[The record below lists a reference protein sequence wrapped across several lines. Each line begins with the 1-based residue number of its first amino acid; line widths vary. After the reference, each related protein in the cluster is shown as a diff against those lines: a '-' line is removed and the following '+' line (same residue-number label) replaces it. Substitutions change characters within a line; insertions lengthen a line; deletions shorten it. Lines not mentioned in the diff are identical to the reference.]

1 MNNVFYPKLAANNI
15 KKNSKT
21 YIPYM
26 LTCIFTAAMY
36 YIIHSLSNNEGISTL
51 VGSDTISITLGLGN
65 NITAIFAIIFLFY
78 TNSFLIKR
86 RKKEFGLFNILGME
100 KKHLLRVIGYETLYI
115 ALISLTLGI
124 TIGILLDK
132 LMYLSVLKLMEVDIS
147 LGFYISWSSI
157 LSTIILFSIIFFIIF
172 INSLRQV
179 HISNPIELLKS
190 SNFGEK
196 EPKTKWS
203 MAILGFVCLGLGY
216 YIALTTK
223 DPVAAIA
230 LFFVAVILVIVGT
243 YLVFTAGSIAFLKIL
258 RKNKNY
264 YYNVKHFTSVA
275 GMIYRMKQNAV
286 GLANIC
292 ILSTMVLVMISSTSS
307 MMMGMEDIINT
318 RYPYDISIYSDGSDI
333 NKNNLLVEEI
343 DNIISREKVEKE
355 VAYSYL
361 NFAGIKDKDKFITNR
376 NSNSVV
382 VNDVNNLIF
391 ITLEDYNKVASES
404 KVLEDGEVL
413 LYSNRDKYEYDT
425 INVFDKS
432 YKIVERV
439 EDFLGNGIISANVA
453 SSQFIVVKDMG
464 ELDDLYRAQKE
475 TFGEYASEIEF
486 MYGIDLKV
494 DDNEKEAI
502 YNNITDTLYNKG
514 FDFIGETKVG
524 SRSSFVSLY
533 GGLFFIGV
541 FLGALFIMATI
552 LIIYYK
558 QISEGY
564 DDKERF
570 EIMQK
575 VGMSNEEVQ
584 GSIRSQVLTVF
595 FLPLITA
602 GIHISFA
609 FPFILK
615 ILSMLNLTNTKLFI
629 LCTVV
634 SFVIFALI
642 YSIIYILT
650 ARAYYR
656 IVRIEKN

>member
-51 VGSDTISITLGLGN
+51 IGSDTISITLGLGN

-124 TIGILLDK
+124 AIGILLDK
-132 LMYLSVLKLMEVDIS
+132 LMYLSVLKLMGVEIS

-179 HISNPIELLKS
+179 HLSNPIELLRS

-196 EPKTKWS
+196 EPKTKWA

-223 DPVAAIA
+223 NPVAAIS

-243 YLVFTAGSIAFLKIL
+243 YLVFTAGSIAFLKVL

-307 MMMGMEDIINT
+307 MMMGMEDIINE
-318 RYPYDISIYSDGSDI
+318 RYPYDISIYSDGSDT

-343 DNIISREKVEKE
+343 ENSISSEKVEKE

-376 NSNSVV
+376 DSNSVV
-382 VNDVNNLIF
+382 VNNINNLIF

-439 EDFLGNGIISANVA
+439 DDFLGNGIISANVA

-464 ELDDLYRAQKE
+464 ELHYLYRAQKD
-475 TFGEYASEIEF
+475 TFGENASEIEF

-494 DDNEKEAI
+494 DDNEKEVI
-502 YNNITDTLYNKG
+502 YNNIIDTLNNKG
-514 FDFIGETKVG
+514 FDFIGETKAG
-524 SRSSFVSLY
+524 SRSSFLSLY
-533 GGLFFIGV
+533 GGLFFIGI

-584 GSIRSQVLTVF
+584 GAIRSQVLTVF

-634 SFVIFALI
+634 SFIIFTLI
-642 YSIIYILT
+642 Y
-650 ARAYYR
+650 RA
-656 IVRIEKN
+656 

>member
-21 YIPYM
+21 YIPYI

-51 VGSDTISITLGLGN
+51 IGSDTISITLGLGN

-124 TIGILLDK
+124 AIGILLDK
-132 LMYLSVLKLMEVDIS
+132 LMYLSVLKLMGVEIS

-179 HISNPIELLKS
+179 HLSNPIELLRS

-196 EPKTKWS
+196 EPKTKWA

-223 DPVAAIA
+223 NPVAAIS

-243 YLVFTAGSIAFLKIL
+243 YLVFTAGSIAFLKVL

-307 MMMGMEDIINT
+307 MMMGMEDIINE
-318 RYPYDISIYSDGSDI
+318 RYPYDISIYSDGSDT

-343 DNIISREKVEKE
+343 ENSISSEKVEKE

-376 NSNSVV
+376 DSNSVV
-382 VNDVNNLIF
+382 VNNINNLIF

-439 EDFLGNGIISANVA
+439 DDFLGNGIISANVA

-464 ELDDLYRAQKE
+464 ELHYLYRAQKD
-475 TFGEYASEIEF
+475 TFGENASEIEF

-494 DDNEKEAI
+494 DDNEKEVI
-502 YNNITDTLYNKG
+502 YNNIIDTLNNKG
-514 FDFIGETKVG
+514 FDFIGETKAG
-524 SRSSFVSLY
+524 SRSSFLSLY
-533 GGLFFIGV
+533 GGLFFIGI

-584 GSIRSQVLTVF
+584 GAIRSQVLTVF

-634 SFVIFALI
+634 SFIIFTLI

-650 ARAYYR
+650 ARVYYK
-656 IVRIEKN
+656 IVRRE

>member
-21 YIPYM
+21 YIPYI

-51 VGSDTISITLGLGN
+51 IGSDTISITLGLGN
-65 NITAIFAIIFLFY
+65 SITAIFAIIFLFY

-124 TIGILLDK
+124 AIGILLDK
-132 LMYLSVLKLMEVDIS
+132 LMYLSVLKLMGVEIS

-179 HISNPIELLKS
+179 HLSNPIELLRS

-196 EPKTKWS
+196 EPKTKWA

-223 DPVAAIA
+223 NPVAAIS

-243 YLVFTAGSIAFLKIL
+243 YLVFTAGSIAFLKVL

-307 MMMGMEDIINT
+307 MMMGMEDIINE
-318 RYPYDISIYSDGSDI
+318 RYPYDISIYSDGSDT

-343 DNIISREKVEKE
+343 ENSISSEKVEKE

-376 NSNSVV
+376 DSNSVV
-382 VNDVNNLIF
+382 VNNINNLIF

-439 EDFLGNGIISANVA
+439 DDFLGNGIISANVA
-453 SSQFIVVKDMG
+453 SSQFIVVKDKG
-464 ELDDLYRAQKE
+464 ELDYLYRAQKD
-475 TFGEYASEIEF
+475 TFGENASEIEF

-494 DDNEKEAI
+494 DDNEKEVI
-502 YNNITDTLYNKG
+502 YNNIIDTLNNKG
-514 FDFIGETKVG
+514 FDFIGETKAG
-524 SRSSFVSLY
+524 SRSSFLSLY
-533 GGLFFIGV
+533 GGLFFIGI

-584 GSIRSQVLTVF
+584 GAIRSQVLTVF

-634 SFVIFALI
+634 SFIIFTLI

-650 ARAYYR
+650 ARVYYK
-656 IVRIEKN
+656 IVRRE

>member
-21 YIPYM
+21 YIPYI

-51 VGSDTISITLGLGN
+51 IGSDTISITLGLGN

-124 TIGILLDK
+124 AIGILFDK
-132 LMYLSVLKLMEVDIS
+132 LMYLSVLKLMGVEIS

-179 HISNPIELLKS
+179 HLSNPIELLKS

-196 EPKTKWS
+196 EPKTKWA
-203 MAILGFVCLGLGY
+203 MAILGFVCLGFGY

-223 DPVAAIA
+223 DPVAAIS

-243 YLVFTAGSIAFLKIL
+243 YLVFTAGSIAFLKVL
-258 RKNKNY
+258 RKNKKY
-264 YYNVKHFTSVA
+264 YYNFKHFTSVA

-318 RYPYDISIYSDGSDI
+318 RYPYDISIYSDGSDT
-333 NKNNLLVEEI
+333 NKNNLLVGEI
-343 DNIISREKVEKE
+343 DNIISRENIEKE
-355 VAYSYL
+355 VSYAYL
-361 NFAGIKDKDKFITNR
+361 NFAGIKDKDRFLTNG

-382 VNDVNNLIF
+382 VNDINNLIF
-391 ITLEDYNKVASES
+391 ITLEDYNKVALES
-404 KVLEDGEVL
+404 KALEDGEVL

-432 YKIVERV
+432 YKIAERV
-439 EDFLGNGIISANVA
+439 DDFLGNGIISANVA

-475 TFGEYASEIEF
+475 TFGENASEIDF

-502 YNNITDTLYNKG
+502 YNNIIDTLNNKG

-533 GGLFFIGV
+533 GGLFFIGI
-541 FLGALFIMATI
+541 FLGVLFIMATI

-609 FPFILK
+609 FPFIVK

-634 SFVIFALI
+634 SFIIFALI
-642 YSIIYILT
+642 YSVIYILT
-650 ARAYYR
+650 ARAYYK
-656 IVRIEKN
+656 IVRRE

>member
-21 YIPYM
+21 YIPYI

-51 VGSDTISITLGLGN
+51 IGSDTISITLGLGN
-65 NITAIFAIIFLFY
+65 SITAIFAIIFLFY

-124 TIGILLDK
+124 AIGILLDK
-132 LMYLSVLKLMEVDIS
+132 LMYLSVLKLMGVEIS

-179 HISNPIELLKS
+179 HLSNPIELLRS

-196 EPKTKWS
+196 EPKTKWA

-223 DPVAAIA
+223 NPVAAIS

-243 YLVFTAGSIAFLKIL
+243 YLVFTAGSIAFLKVL

-307 MMMGMEDIINT
+307 MMMGMEDIINE
-318 RYPYDISIYSDGSDI
+318 RYPYDISIYSDGSDT

-343 DNIISREKVEKE
+343 ENSISSEKVEKE

-361 NFAGIKDKDKFITNR
+361 NFASIKDKDKFITNR
-376 NSNSVV
+376 DSNSVV
-382 VNDVNNLIF
+382 VNNINNLIF

-439 EDFLGNGIISANVA
+439 DDFLGNGIISANVA

-464 ELDDLYRAQKE
+464 ELDYLYRAQKD
-475 TFGEYASEIEF
+475 TFGENASEIEF

-494 DDNEKEAI
+494 DDNEKEVI
-502 YNNITDTLYNKG
+502 YNTIIDTLNNKG
-514 FDFIGETKVG
+514 FDFIGETKAG
-524 SRSSFVSLY
+524 SRSSFLSLY
-533 GGLFFIGV
+533 GGLFFIGI

-584 GSIRSQVLTVF
+584 GAIRSQVLTVF

-634 SFVIFALI
+634 SFIIFTLI

-650 ARAYYR
+650 ARVYYK
-656 IVRIEKN
+656 IVRRE

>member
-21 YIPYM
+21 YIPYI

-36 YIIHSLSNNEGISTL
+36 YIIHSLSNNEVISTL
-51 VGSDTISITLGLGN
+51 IGSDTISITLGLGN

-124 TIGILLDK
+124 AIGILFDK
-132 LMYLSVLKLMEVDIS
+132 LMYLSVLKLMGVEIS

-179 HISNPIELLKS
+179 HLSNPIELLKS

-196 EPKTKWS
+196 EPKTKWA

-223 DPVAAIA
+223 DPVAAIS

-243 YLVFTAGSIAFLKIL
+243 YLVFTAGSIAFLKVL
-258 RKNKNY
+258 RKNKKY
-264 YYNVKHFTSVA
+264 YYNFKHFTSVA

-318 RYPYDISIYSDGSDI
+318 RYPYDISIYSDGSDT
-333 NKNNLLVEEI
+333 NKNNLLVGEI
-343 DNIISREKVEKE
+343 DNIISRENIEKE
-355 VAYSYL
+355 VSYAYL
-361 NFAGIKDKDKFITNR
+361 NFAGIKDKDRFLTNR

-382 VNDVNNLIF
+382 VNDINNLIF
-391 ITLEDYNKVASES
+391 ITLEDYNKVALES
-404 KVLEDGEVL
+404 KALEDGEVL

-432 YKIVERV
+432 YKIAERV
-439 EDFLGNGIISANVA
+439 DDFLGNGIISANVA

-475 TFGEYASEIEF
+475 TFGENASEIDF

-502 YNNITDTLYNKG
+502 YNNIIDTLNNKG

-533 GGLFFIGV
+533 GGLFFIGI
-541 FLGALFIMATI
+541 FLGVLFIMATI

-609 FPFILK
+609 FPFIVK

-634 SFVIFALI
+634 SFIIFALI
-642 YSIIYILT
+642 YSVIYILT
-650 ARAYYR
+650 ARAYYK
-656 IVRIEKN
+656 IVRRE

>member
-21 YIPYM
+21 YIPYI

-51 VGSDTISITLGLGN
+51 IGSDTISITLGLGN

-124 TIGILLDK
+124 GIGILLDK
-132 LMYLSVLKLMEVDIS
+132 LMYLSVLKLMGVEIS

-179 HISNPIELLKS
+179 HLSNPIELLRS

-196 EPKTKWS
+196 EPKTKWV

-223 DPVAAIA
+223 NPVAAIS

-243 YLVFTAGSIAFLKIL
+243 YLVFTAGSIAFLKVL

-307 MMMGMEDIINT
+307 MMMGMEDIINE
-318 RYPYDISIYSDGSDI
+318 RYPYDISIYSDGSDT

-343 DNIISREKVEKE
+343 ENSISSEKVEKE

-376 NSNSVV
+376 DSNSVV
-382 VNDVNNLIF
+382 VNNINNLIF

-439 EDFLGNGIISANVA
+439 DDFLGNGIISANVA

-464 ELDDLYRAQKE
+464 ELDYLYRAQKD
-475 TFGEYASEIEF
+475 TFGENASEIEF

-494 DDNEKEAI
+494 DDNEKEVI
-502 YNNITDTLYNKG
+502 YNNIIDTLNNKG
-514 FDFIGETKVG
+514 FDFIGETKAG
-524 SRSSFVSLY
+524 SRSSFLSLY
-533 GGLFFIGV
+533 GGLFFIGI

-584 GSIRSQVLTVF
+584 GAIRSQVLTVF

-634 SFVIFALI
+634 SFIIFTLI

-650 ARAYYR
+650 ARVYYK
-656 IVRIEKN
+656 IVRRE

>member
-115 ALISLTLGI
+115 ELISLILGI
-124 TIGILLDK
+124 AIGILLDK
-132 LMYLSVLKLMEVDIS
+132 LMYLSVLKLMGVEIS

-179 HISNPIELLKS
+179 HLSNPIELLKS

-196 EPKTKWS
+196 EPKTKWA

-223 DPVAAIA
+223 DPVAAIS

-243 YLVFTAGSIAFLKIL
+243 YLVFTAGSIAFLKVL
-258 RKNKNY
+258 RKNKKY

-318 RYPYDISIYSDGSDI
+318 RYPYDISIYSDGSDT

-343 DNIISREKVEKE
+343 DNIISRENIEKE
-355 VAYSYL
+355 VSYAYL
-361 NFAGIKDKDKFITNR
+361 NFAGIKDKDKFLTNR

-391 ITLEDYNKVASES
+391 ITLEDYNKVALES
-404 KVLEDGEVL
+404 KALEDGEVL

-432 YKIVERV
+432 YKVAERV
-439 EDFLGNGIISANVA
+439 DDFLGNGIISANVA
-453 SSQFIVVKDMG
+453 SSQFIVVKDME

-475 TFGEYASEIEF
+475 TFGENASEIDF

-494 DDNEKEAI
+494 DDNEKEVI

-533 GGLFFIGV
+533 GGLFFIGI

-609 FPFILK
+609 FPFIVK
-615 ILSMLNLTNTKLFI
+615 ILSMLNLTNTKVFI

-634 SFVIFALI
+634 SFIIFALI
-642 YSIIYILT
+642 YSVIYILT
-650 ARAYYR
+650 ARAYYK
-656 IVRIEKN
+656 IVRRE

>member
-115 ALISLTLGI
+115 ELISLILGI
-124 TIGILLDK
+124 AIGILLDK
-132 LMYLSVLKLMEVDIS
+132 LMYLSVLKLMGVEIS

-179 HISNPIELLKS
+179 HLSNPIELLKS

-196 EPKTKWS
+196 EPKTKWA

-223 DPVAAIA
+223 DPVAAIS

-243 YLVFTAGSIAFLKIL
+243 YLVFTAGSIAFLKVL
-258 RKNKNY
+258 RKNKKY

-318 RYPYDISIYSDGSDI
+318 RYPYDISIYSDGSDT

-343 DNIISREKVEKE
+343 DNIISRENIEKE
-355 VAYSYL
+355 VSYAYL
-361 NFAGIKDKDKFITNR
+361 NFAGIKDKDKFLTNR

-391 ITLEDYNKVASES
+391 ITLEDYNKVALES
-404 KVLEDGEVL
+404 KSLEDGEVL

-432 YKIVERV
+432 YKVAERV
-439 EDFLGNGIISANVA
+439 DDFLGNGIISANVA
-453 SSQFIVVKDMG
+453 SSQFIVVKDME

-475 TFGEYASEIEF
+475 TFGENASEIDF

-494 DDNEKEAI
+494 DDNEKEVI

-533 GGLFFIGV
+533 GGLFFIGI

-609 FPFILK
+609 FPFIVK

-634 SFVIFALI
+634 SFIIFALI
-642 YSIIYILT
+642 YSVIYILT
-650 ARAYYR
+650 ARAYYK
-656 IVRIEKN
+656 IVRRE

>member
-21 YIPYM
+21 YIPYI

-51 VGSDTISITLGLGN
+51 IGSDTISITLGLGN

-124 TIGILLDK
+124 AIGILFDK
-132 LMYLSVLKLMEVDIS
+132 LMYLSVLKLMGVEIS

-179 HISNPIELLKS
+179 HLSNPIELLKS

-196 EPKTKWS
+196 EPKTKWA
-203 MAILGFVCLGLGY
+203 MAILGFVCLGFGY

-223 DPVAAIA
+223 DPVAAIS

-243 YLVFTAGSIAFLKIL
+243 YLVFTAGSIAFLKVL
-258 RKNKNY
+258 RKNKKY
-264 YYNVKHFTSVA
+264 YYNFKHFTSVA

-318 RYPYDISIYSDGSDI
+318 RYPYDISVYSDGSDT
-333 NKNNLLVEEI
+333 NKNNLLVGEI
-343 DNIISREKVEKE
+343 DNIISRENIEKE
-355 VAYSYL
+355 VSYAYL
-361 NFAGIKDKDKFITNR
+361 NFAGIKDKDKFLTNR

-382 VNDVNNLIF
+382 VNDINNLIF
-391 ITLEDYNKVASES
+391 ITLEDYNKVALES
-404 KVLEDGEVL
+404 KALEDGEVL

-432 YKIVERV
+432 YKIAERV
-439 EDFLGNGIISANVA
+439 DDFLGNGIISANVA

-475 TFGEYASEIEF
+475 TFGENASEIDF

-502 YNNITDTLYNKG
+502 YNNIIDTLNNKG

-533 GGLFFIGV
+533 GGLFFIGI
-541 FLGALFIMATI
+541 FLGVLFIMATI

-609 FPFILK
+609 FPFIVK

-634 SFVIFALI
+634 SFIIFALI
-642 YSIIYILT
+642 YSVIYILT
-650 ARAYYR
+650 ARAYYK
-656 IVRIEKN
+656 IVRRE

>member
-21 YIPYM
+21 YIPYI

-51 VGSDTISITLGLGN
+51 IGSDTISITLGLGN

-124 TIGILLDK
+124 AIGILFDK
-132 LMYLSVLKLMEVDIS
+132 LMYLSVLKLMGVEIS

-179 HISNPIELLKS
+179 HLSNPIELLKS

-223 DPVAAIA
+223 DPVAAIS

-243 YLVFTAGSIAFLKIL
+243 YLVFTAGSIAFLKVL
-258 RKNKNY
+258 RKNKKY
-264 YYNVKHFTSVA
+264 YYNFKHFTSVA

-318 RYPYDISIYSDGSDI
+318 RYPYDISIYSDGSDT

-343 DNIISREKVEKE
+343 DNIISRENIEKE
-355 VAYSYL
+355 VSYAYL
-361 NFAGIKDKDKFITNR
+361 NFAGIKDKDKFLTNR

-382 VNDVNNLIF
+382 VNDINNLIF
-391 ITLEDYNKVASES
+391 ITLEDYNKVALES
-404 KVLEDGEVL
+404 KALEDGEVL

-432 YKIVERV
+432 YKIAERV
-439 EDFLGNGIISANVA
+439 DDFLGNGIISANVA

-475 TFGEYASEIEF
+475 TFGENASEIDF

-502 YNNITDTLYNKG
+502 YNNIIDTLNNKG

-533 GGLFFIGV
+533 GGLFFIGI
-541 FLGALFIMATI
+541 FLGVLFIMATI

-609 FPFILK
+609 FPFIVK

-634 SFVIFALI
+634 SFIIFALI
-642 YSIIYILT
+642 YSVIYILT
-650 ARAYYR
+650 ARAYYK
-656 IVRIEKN
+656 IVRRE

>member
-21 YIPYM
+21 YIPYI

-51 VGSDTISITLGLGN
+51 IGSDTISITLGLGN

-124 TIGILLDK
+124 TIGILFDK
-132 LMYLSVLKLMEVDIS
+132 LMYLSVLKLMGVEIS

-179 HISNPIELLKS
+179 HLSNPIELLKS

-196 EPKTKWS
+196 EPKTKWT

-223 DPVAAIA
+223 DPVAAIS

-243 YLVFTAGSIAFLKIL
+243 YLVFTAGSIAFLKVL
-258 RKNKNY
+258 RKNKKY

-318 RYPYDISIYSDGSDI
+318 RYPYDISIYSDGSDT
-333 NKNNLLVEEI
+333 NKNNLLVDEI
-343 DNIISREKVEKE
+343 DNIISRENVEKE
-355 VAYSYL
+355 VSYAYL
-361 NFAGIKDKDKFITNR
+361 NFAGIKDKDKFLTNR

-382 VNDVNNLIF
+382 VNDINNLIF
-391 ITLEDYNKVASES
+391 ITLEDYNKVALES
-404 KVLEDGEVL
+404 KALEDGEVL

-432 YKIVERV
+432 YKIAERV
-439 EDFLGNGIISANVA
+439 DDFLGNGIISANVA

-464 ELDDLYRAQKE
+464 ELDDLYRNQKE
-475 TFGEYASEIEF
+475 TFGENASEIDF
-486 MYGIDLKV
+486 MYGIDLNV
-494 DDNEKEAI
+494 DDNEKEVI

-533 GGLFFIGV
+533 GGLFFIGI
-541 FLGALFIMATI
+541 FLGVLFIMATI

-609 FPFILK
+609 FPFIVK

-634 SFVIFALI
+634 SFIIFALI
-642 YSIIYILT
+642 YSVIYILT
-650 ARAYYR
+650 ARAYYK
-656 IVRIEKN
+656 IVRRE

>member
-115 ALISLTLGI
+115 ALISLILGI
-124 TIGILLDK
+124 AIGILLDK
-132 LMYLSVLKLMEVDIS
+132 LMYLSVLKLMGVEIS

-172 INSLRQV
+172 MNSLRQV
-179 HISNPIELLKS
+179 HLSNPIELLKS

-196 EPKTKWS
+196 EPKTKWA

-223 DPVAAIA
+223 DPVAAIS

-243 YLVFTAGSIAFLKIL
+243 YLVFTAGSIAFLKVL
-258 RKNKNY
+258 RKNKKY

-318 RYPYDISIYSDGSDI
+318 RYPYDISIYSDGSDT

-343 DNIISREKVEKE
+343 DNIISRENIEKE
-355 VAYSYL
+355 VSYAYL
-361 NFAGIKDKDKFITNR
+361 NFAGIKDKDKFLTNR

-391 ITLEDYNKVASES
+391 ITLEDYNKVALES
-404 KVLEDGEVL
+404 KALEDGEVL

-432 YKIVERV
+432 YKVAERV
-439 EDFLGNGIISANVA
+439 DDFLGNGIISANVA
-453 SSQFIVVKDMG
+453 SSQFIVVKDME

-475 TFGEYASEIEF
+475 TFGENASEIDF

-494 DDNEKEAI
+494 DDNEKEVI

-533 GGLFFIGV
+533 GGLFFIGI

-609 FPFILK
+609 FPFIVK

-634 SFVIFALI
+634 SFIIFALI
-642 YSIIYILT
+642 YSVIYILT
-650 ARAYYR
+650 ARAYYK
-656 IVRIEKN
+656 IVRRE

>member
-51 VGSDTISITLGLGN
+51 IGSDTISITLGLGN

-124 TIGILLDK
+124 AIGILLDK
-132 LMYLSVLKLMEVDIS
+132 LMYLSVLKLMGVEIS

-157 LSTIILFSIIFFIIF
+157 LSTIILFSIIFFLIF

-179 HISNPIELLKS
+179 HLSNPIELLKS

-203 MAILGFVCLGLGY
+203 MSILGFVCLGLGY

-223 DPVAAIA
+223 DPVAAIS

-243 YLVFTAGSIAFLKIL
+243 YLVFTAGSIAFLKVL
-258 RKNKNY
+258 RKNKKY
-264 YYNVKHFTSVA
+264 YYNFKHFTSVA

-318 RYPYDISIYSDGSDI
+318 RYPYDISIYSDGSDT

-343 DNIISREKVEKE
+343 DNIILRENIEKE
-355 VAYSYL
+355 VSYAYL
-361 NFAGIKDKDKFITNR
+361 NFAGIKDKDKFVTNR

-404 KVLEDGEVL
+404 KSLEDGEVL

-425 INVFDKS
+425 INVFNKS
-432 YKIVERV
+432 YKVAERV
-439 EDFLGNGIISANVA
+439 DDFLGNGIISANVA

-475 TFGEYASEIEF
+475 TFGENASEIDF

-494 DDNEKEAI
+494 DDNEKEGI

-533 GGLFFIGV
+533 GGLFFIGI

-609 FPFILK
+609 FPFIVK

-634 SFVIFALI
+634 SFIIFALI
-642 YSIIYILT
+642 YSVIYILT
-650 ARAYYR
+650 ARAYYK
-656 IVRIEKN
+656 IVRRE

>member
-36 YIIHSLSNNEGISTL
+36 YIIHSLSNNKGISTL

-124 TIGILLDK
+124 AIGILLDK
-132 LMYLSVLKLMEVDIS
+132 LMYLSVLKLMAVEIS

-157 LSTIILFSIIFFIIF
+157 LSTIILFSIIFFTIF

-179 HISNPIELLKS
+179 HLSNPIELLKS

-196 EPKTKWS
+196 EPKTKWA

-223 DPVAAIA
+223 DPVAAIF

-243 YLVFTAGSIAFLKIL
+243 YLVFTAGSIAFLKVL
-258 RKNKNY
+258 RKNKKY

-318 RYPYDISIYSDGSDI
+318 RYPYDISIYSDGSDT

-355 VAYSYL
+355 VSYAYL

-376 NSNSVV
+376 DSNSVV
-382 VNDVNNLIF
+382 VNDINNLIF
-391 ITLEDYNKVASES
+391 ITLEDYNKVALES
-404 KVLEDGEVL
+404 KVLEEGEVL

-425 INVFDKS
+425 ISVFDKS
-432 YKIVERV
+432 YKIAERV
-439 EDFLGNGIISANVA
+439 DDFLGNGIISANVA
-453 SSQFIVVKDMG
+453 SSQFIVVKDM
-464 ELDDLYRAQKE
+464 EEVDYLYRAQKE
-475 TFGEYASEIEF
+475 TFGEKASEIEF

-494 DDNEKEAI
+494 DDNEKEVI
-502 YNNITDTLYNKG
+502 YNNITDTLYKKG

-533 GGLFFIGV
+533 GGLFFIGI
-541 FLGALFIMATI
+541 FLGVLFIMATI

-609 FPFILK
+609 FPFIVK

-634 SFVIFALI
+634 SFIIFALI
-642 YSIIYILT
+642 YSVIYILT
-650 ARAYYR
+650 AKAYYK
-656 IVRIEKN
+656 IVRRE

>member
-51 VGSDTISITLGLGN
+51 IGSDTISITLGLGN

-124 TIGILLDK
+124 AIGILLDK
-132 LMYLSVLKLMEVDIS
+132 LMYLSVLKLMGVEIS

-179 HISNPIELLKS
+179 HLSNPIELLRS

-196 EPKTKWS
+196 EPKTKWA

-223 DPVAAIA
+223 NPVAAIS

-243 YLVFTAGSIAFLKIL
+243 YLVFTAGSIAFLKVL

-307 MMMGMEDIINT
+307 MMMGMEDIINE
-318 RYPYDISIYSDGSDI
+318 RYPYDISIYSDGSDT

-343 DNIISREKVEKE
+343 ENSISSEKVEKE

-376 NSNSVV
+376 DSNSVV
-382 VNDVNNLIF
+382 VNNINNLIF

-439 EDFLGNGIISANVA
+439 DDFLGNGIISANVA

-464 ELDDLYRAQKE
+464 ELHYLYRAQKD
-475 TFGEYASEIEF
+475 TFGENASEIEF

-494 DDNEKEAI
+494 DDNEKEVI
-502 YNNITDTLYNKG
+502 YNNIIDTLNNKG
-514 FDFIGETKVG
+514 FDFIGETKAG
-524 SRSSFVSLY
+524 SRSSFLSLY
-533 GGLFFIGV
+533 GGLFFIGI

-584 GSIRSQVLTVF
+584 GAIRSQVLTVF

-634 SFVIFALI
+634 SFIIFTLI

-650 ARAYYR
+650 ARVYYK
-656 IVRIEKN
+656 IVRRE

>member
-179 HISNPIELLKS
+179 HLSNPIELLKS

-196 EPKTKWS
+196 EPKTKWA

-258 RKNKNY
+258 RKNKKY
-264 YYNVKHFTSVA
+264 YYNVKHFTSIA

-333 NKNNLLVEEI
+333 DKNNLLVSEI
-343 DNIISREKVEKE
+343 GNIISRENVEKE
-355 VAYSYL
+355 VSYSYL
-361 NFAGIKDKDKFITNR
+361 NFAAIKDKDKFITNR
-376 NSNSVV
+376 DSNSVV
-382 VNDVNNLIF
+382 LNDVNNLIF
-391 ITLEDYNKVASES
+391 ISLEDYNKMALES
-404 KVLEDGEVL
+404 KTLEDGEVL
-413 LYSNRDKYEYDT
+413 LYSNRDRYEYDT
-425 INVFDKS
+425 INVFDKN
-432 YKIVERV
+432 YKVVERV

-464 ELDDLYRAQKE
+464 ELDDIYRAQKE
-475 TFGEYASEIEF
+475 TFGENASEIDF

-494 DDNEKEAI
+494 DDNEKEVI

-533 GGLFFIGV
+533 GGLFFIGI
-541 FLGALFIMATI
+541 FLGSLFIMATI

-609 FPFILK
+609 FPFIVK

-634 SFVIFALI
+634 SFIIFALI
-642 YSIIYILT
+642 YSVIYILT
-650 ARAYYR
+650 ARAYYK
-656 IVRIEKN
+656 IVRRE

>member
-115 ALISLTLGI
+115 ELISLILGI
-124 TIGILLDK
+124 AIGILLDK
-132 LMYLSVLKLMEVDIS
+132 LMYLSVLKLMGVEIS

-179 HISNPIELLKS
+179 HLSNPIELLKS

-223 DPVAAIA
+223 DPVAAIS

-243 YLVFTAGSIAFLKIL
+243 YLVFTAGSIAFLKVL
-258 RKNKNY
+258 RKNKKY
-264 YYNVKHFTSVA
+264 YYNFKHFTSVA

-318 RYPYDISIYSDGSDI
+318 RYPYDISIYSDGSDT
-333 NKNNLLVEEI
+333 NKNNLLVGEI
-343 DNIISREKVEKE
+343 DNIISRENIEKE
-355 VAYSYL
+355 VSYAYL
-361 NFAGIKDKDKFITNR
+361 NFAGIKDKDRFLTNG

-382 VNDVNNLIF
+382 VNDINNLIF
-391 ITLEDYNKVASES
+391 ITLEDYNKVALES
-404 KVLEDGEVL
+404 KALEDGEVL

-432 YKIVERV
+432 YKIAERV
-439 EDFLGNGIISANVA
+439 DDFLGNGIISANVA

-475 TFGEYASEIEF
+475 TFGENASEIDF

-502 YNNITDTLYNKG
+502 YNNIIDTLNNKG

-533 GGLFFIGV
+533 GGLFFIGI
-541 FLGALFIMATI
+541 FLGVLFIMATI

-609 FPFILK
+609 FPFIVK

-634 SFVIFALI
+634 SFIIFALI
-642 YSIIYILT
+642 YSVIYILT
-650 ARAYYR
+650 ARAYYK
-656 IVRIEKN
+656 IVRRE

>member
-1 MNNVFYPKLAANNI
+1 MNNGFYPKLAANNI
-15 KKNSKT
+15 RKNSKT
-21 YIPYM
+21 YIPYI

-51 VGSDTISITLGLGN
+51 VGSETISITLGLGN
-65 NITAIFAIIFLFY
+65 RITAIFAIIFLFY

-86 RKKEFGLFNILGME
+86 RKKEFGLFNILGLE

-132 LMYLSVLKLMEVDIS
+132 LMYLSVLKMMEVEIS

-157 LSTIILFSIIFFIIF
+157 LSTIILFSVIFFIIF

-190 SNFGEK
+190 TNLGEK
-196 EPKTKWS
+196 EPKTKWF
-203 MAILGFVCLGLGY
+203 MAILGFICLGVGY

-223 DPVAAIA
+223 NPVMAIT
-230 LFFVAVILVIVGT
+230 LFFVAVILVIIGT
-243 YLVFTAGSIAFLKIL
+243 YLIFTAGSIAFLKLL
-258 RKNKNY
+258 RKNKKY

-307 MMMGMEDIINT
+307 MMIGMEDIINT
-318 RYPYDISIYSDGSDI
+318 RYPYDISIYSDVSDND
-333 NKNNLLVEEI
+333 NKESLVYEI
-343 DNIISREKVEKE
+343 ENAIKNERVKKEIS
-355 VAYSYL
+355 YTYL
-361 NFAGIKDKDKFITNR
+361 NFAAIKDKDRFVT
-376 NSNSVV
+376 NSNSNSDIY
-382 VNDVNNLIF
+382 NDMNNLIF
-391 ITLEDYNKVASES
+391 ITLEDYNRVTSENKS
-404 KVLEDGEVL
+404 LGEGEVL
-413 LYSNRDKYEYDT
+413 LYSNREKYSYDT
-425 INVFDKS
+425 INIFDRE
-432 YKIVERV
+432 YKILEKVNE
-439 EDFLGNGIISANVA
+439 FLGNGIISANIA
-453 SSQFIVVKDMG
+453 SSQYIVVKDTD
-464 ELDDLYRAQKE
+464 EINYLYKKQKE
-475 TFGEYASEIEF
+475 VFGENASEIEF
-486 MYGIDLKV
+486 LYGIDL
-494 DDNEKEAI
+494 NETEVEKGEAYESI
-502 YNNITDTLYNKG
+502 VGRLDEKG
-514 FDFIGETKVG
+514 FVYKCETKLG
-524 SRSSFVSLY
+524 ARSSAISLY
-533 GGLFFIGV
+533 GGLFFIGT
-541 FLGALFIMATI
+541 FLGVLFIMATI

-609 FPFILK
+609 FPFIVK

-629 LCTVV
+629 LCTFV
-634 SFVIFALI
+634 SFAVFALI
-642 YSIIYILT
+642 YSVIYILT
-650 ARAYYR
+650 ARSYYK
-656 IVRIEKN
+656 IVRRK

>member
-21 YIPYM
+21 YIPYI

-51 VGSDTISITLGLGN
+51 IGSDTISITLGLGN

-124 TIGILLDK
+124 AIGILLDK
-132 LMYLSVLKLMEVDIS
+132 LMYLSVLKLMGVEIS

-179 HISNPIELLKS
+179 HLSNPIELLRS

-196 EPKTKWS
+196 EPKTKWA

-223 DPVAAIA
+223 NPVAAIS

-243 YLVFTAGSIAFLKIL
+243 YLVFTAGSIAFLKVL

-307 MMMGMEDIINT
+307 MMMGMEDIINE
-318 RYPYDISIYSDGSDI
+318 RYPYDISIYSDGSDT

-343 DNIISREKVEKE
+343 ENSISSEKVEKE

-376 NSNSVV
+376 DSNSVV
-382 VNDVNNLIF
+382 VNNINNLIF

-439 EDFLGNGIISANVA
+439 DDFLGNGIISANVA

-464 ELDDLYRAQKE
+464 ELDYLYRAQKD
-475 TFGEYASEIEF
+475 TFGENASEIEF

-494 DDNEKEAI
+494 DDNEKEVI
-502 YNNITDTLYNKG
+502 YNNIIDTLNNKG
-514 FDFIGETKVG
+514 FDFIGETKAG
-524 SRSSFVSLY
+524 SRSSFLSLY
-533 GGLFFIGV
+533 GGLFFIGI

-584 GSIRSQVLTVF
+584 GAIRSQVLTVF

-634 SFVIFALI
+634 SFIIFTLI

-650 ARAYYR
+650 ARVYYK
-656 IVRIEKN
+656 IVRRE

>member
-51 VGSDTISITLGLGN
+51 IGSDTISITLGLGN

-124 TIGILLDK
+124 AIGILLDK
-132 LMYLSVLKLMEVDIS
+132 LMYLSVLKLMGVEIS

-179 HISNPIELLKS
+179 HLSNPIELLRS

-196 EPKTKWS
+196 EPKTKWA

-223 DPVAAIA
+223 NPVAAIS

-243 YLVFTAGSIAFLKIL
+243 YLVFTAGSIAFLKVL

-307 MMMGMEDIINT
+307 MMMGMEDIINE
-318 RYPYDISIYSDGSDI
+318 RYPYDISIYSDGSDT

-343 DNIISREKVEKE
+343 ENSISSEKVEKE

-376 NSNSVV
+376 DSNSVV
-382 VNDVNNLIF
+382 VNNINNLIF

-439 EDFLGNGIISANVA
+439 DDFLGNGIISANVA

-464 ELDDLYRAQKE
+464 ELDYLYRAQKD
-475 TFGEYASEIEF
+475 TFGENASEIEF

-494 DDNEKEAI
+494 DDNEKEVI
-502 YNNITDTLYNKG
+502 YNNIIDTLNNKG
-514 FDFIGETKVG
+514 FDFIGETKAG
-524 SRSSFVSLY
+524 SRSSFLSLY
-533 GGLFFIGV
+533 GGLFFIGI

-584 GSIRSQVLTVF
+584 GAIRSQVLTVF

-634 SFVIFALI
+634 SFIIFTLI

-650 ARAYYR
+650 ARVYYK
-656 IVRIEKN
+656 IVRRE

>member
-21 YIPYM
+21 YIPYI

-51 VGSDTISITLGLGN
+51 IGSDTISITLGLGN

-124 TIGILLDK
+124 AIGILFDK
-132 LMYLSVLKLMEVDIS
+132 LMYLSVLKLMGVEIS

-179 HISNPIELLKS
+179 HLSNPIELLKS

-196 EPKTKWS
+196 EPKTKWA

-223 DPVAAIA
+223 DPVAAIS

-243 YLVFTAGSIAFLKIL
+243 YLVFTAGSIAFLKVL
-258 RKNKNY
+258 RKNKKY
-264 YYNVKHFTSVA
+264 YYNFKHFTSVA

-318 RYPYDISIYSDGSDI
+318 RYPYDISIYSDGSDT

-343 DNIISREKVEKE
+343 DNIISRENIEKE
-355 VAYSYL
+355 VSYAYL
-361 NFAGIKDKDKFITNR
+361 NFAGIKDKDKFLTNR

-382 VNDVNNLIF
+382 VNDINNLIF
-391 ITLEDYNKVASES
+391 ITLEDYNKVALES
-404 KVLEDGEVL
+404 KALEDGEVL

-432 YKIVERV
+432 YKIAERV
-439 EDFLGNGIISANVA
+439 DDFLGNGIISANVA

-475 TFGEYASEIEF
+475 TFGENASEIDF

-502 YNNITDTLYNKG
+502 YNNIIDTLNNKG

-533 GGLFFIGV
+533 GGLFFIGI
-541 FLGALFIMATI
+541 FLGVLFIMATI

-609 FPFILK
+609 FPFIVK

-634 SFVIFALI
+634 SFIIFALI
-642 YSIIYILT
+642 YSVIYILT
-650 ARAYYR
+650 ARAYYK
-656 IVRIEKN
+656 IVRRE

>member
-1 MNNVFYPKLAANNI
+1 MNNGFYPKLAANNI
-15 KKNSKT
+15 RKNSKT
-21 YIPYM
+21 YIPYI

-51 VGSDTISITLGLGN
+51 VGSETISITLGLGN
-65 NITAIFAIIFLFY
+65 RITAIFAIIFLFY

-132 LMYLSVLKLMEVDIS
+132 LMYLSVLKMMEVEIS

-157 LSTIILFSIIFFIIF
+157 LSTIILFSVIFFIIF

-190 SNFGEK
+190 TNLGEK
-196 EPKTKWS
+196 EPKTKWF
-203 MAILGFVCLGLGY
+203 MAILGFICLGVGY

-223 DPVAAIA
+223 NPVMAIT
-230 LFFVAVILVIVGT
+230 LFFVAVILVIIGT
-243 YLVFTAGSIAFLKIL
+243 YLIFTAGSIAFLKLL
-258 RKNKNY
+258 RKNKKY

-307 MMMGMEDIINT
+307 MMIGMEDIINT
-318 RYPYDISIYSDGSDI
+318 RYPYDISIYSDVSDND
-333 NKNNLLVEEI
+333 NKESLVYEI
-343 DNIISREKVEKE
+343 ENAIKNERVKKEIS
-355 VAYSYL
+355 YTYL
-361 NFAGIKDKDKFITNR
+361 NFAAIKDKDRFVT
-376 NSNSVV
+376 NSNSNSDIY
-382 VNDVNNLIF
+382 NDMNNLIF
-391 ITLEDYNKVASES
+391 ITLEDYNRVTSENKS
-404 KVLEDGEVL
+404 LGEGEVL
-413 LYSNRDKYEYDT
+413 LYSNREKYSYDT
-425 INVFDKS
+425 INIFDRE
-432 YKIVERV
+432 YKILEKVNE
-439 EDFLGNGIISANVA
+439 FLGNGIISANIA
-453 SSQFIVVKDMG
+453 SSQYIVVKDTD
-464 ELDDLYRAQKE
+464 EINYLYKKQKE
-475 TFGEYASEIEF
+475 VFGENASEIEF
-486 MYGIDLKV
+486 LYGIDL
-494 DDNEKEAI
+494 NETEVEKGEAYESI
-502 YNNITDTLYNKG
+502 VGRLDEKG
-514 FDFIGETKVG
+514 FVYKCETKLG
-524 SRSSFVSLY
+524 ARSSAISLY
-533 GGLFFIGV
+533 GGLFFIGT
-541 FLGALFIMATI
+541 FLGVLFIMATI

-609 FPFILK
+609 FPFIVK

-629 LCTVV
+629 LCTFV
-634 SFVIFALI
+634 SFAVFALI
-642 YSIIYILT
+642 YSVIYILT
-650 ARAYYR
+650 ARSYYK
-656 IVRIEKN
+656 IVRRK

>member
-115 ALISLTLGI
+115 ELISLILGI
-124 TIGILLDK
+124 AIGILLDK
-132 LMYLSVLKLMEVDIS
+132 LMYLSVLKLMGVEIS

-179 HISNPIELLKS
+179 HLSNPIELLKS

-196 EPKTKWS
+196 EPKTKWA

-223 DPVAAIA
+223 DPVAAIS

-243 YLVFTAGSIAFLKIL
+243 YLVFTAGSIAFLKVL
-258 RKNKNY
+258 RKNKKY

-318 RYPYDISIYSDGSDI
+318 RYPYDISIYSDGSDT

-343 DNIISREKVEKE
+343 DNIISRENIEKE
-355 VAYSYL
+355 VSYAYL
-361 NFAGIKDKDKFITNR
+361 NFAGIKDKDKFLTNR

-391 ITLEDYNKVASES
+391 ITLEDYNKVALES
-404 KVLEDGEVL
+404 KALEDGEVL

-432 YKIVERV
+432 YKVAERV
-439 EDFLGNGIISANVA
+439 DDFLGNGIISANVA
-453 SSQFIVVKDMG
+453 SSQFIVVKDME

-475 TFGEYASEIEF
+475 TFGENASEIDF

-494 DDNEKEAI
+494 DDNEKEVI

-533 GGLFFIGV
+533 GGLFFIGI

-609 FPFILK
+609 FPFIVK

-634 SFVIFALI
+634 SFIIFALI
-642 YSIIYILT
+642 YSVIYILT
-650 ARAYYR
+650 ARAYYK
-656 IVRIEKN
+656 IVRRE

>member
-1 MNNVFYPKLAANNI
+1 MNNGFYPKLAANNI
-15 KKNSKT
+15 RKNSKT
-21 YIPYM
+21 YIPYI

-51 VGSDTISITLGLGN
+51 VGSETISITLGLGN
-65 NITAIFAIIFLFY
+65 RITAIFAIIFLFY

-132 LMYLSVLKLMEVDIS
+132 LMYLSVLKMMEVEIS

-157 LSTIILFSIIFFIIF
+157 LSTIILFSVIFFIIF

-190 SNFGEK
+190 TNLGEK
-196 EPKTKWS
+196 EPKTKWF
-203 MAILGFVCLGLGY
+203 MAILGFICLGVGY

-223 DPVAAIA
+223 NPVMAIT
-230 LFFVAVILVIVGT
+230 LFFVAVILVIIGT
-243 YLVFTAGSIAFLKIL
+243 YLIFTAGSIAFLKLL
-258 RKNKNY
+258 RKNKKY

-307 MMMGMEDIINT
+307 MMIGMEDIINT
-318 RYPYDISIYSDGSDI
+318 RYPYDISIYSDVSDND
-333 NKNNLLVEEI
+333 NKESLVYEI
-343 DNIISREKVEKE
+343 ENAIKNERVKKEIS
-355 VAYSYL
+355 YTYL
-361 NFAGIKDKDKFITNR
+361 NFAAIKDKDRFVT
-376 NSNSVV
+376 NSNSNSDIY
-382 VNDVNNLIF
+382 NDMNNLIF
-391 ITLEDYNKVASES
+391 ITLEDYNRVTSENKS
-404 KVLEDGEVL
+404 LGEGEVL
-413 LYSNRDKYEYDT
+413 LYSNREKYSYDT
-425 INVFDKS
+425 INIFDRE
-432 YKIVERV
+432 YKILEKVNE
-439 EDFLGNGIISANVA
+439 FLGNGIISANIA
-453 SSQFIVVKDMG
+453 SSQYIVVKDND
-464 ELDDLYRAQKE
+464 EINYLYKKQKE
-475 TFGEYASEIEF
+475 VFGENASEIEF
-486 MYGIDLKV
+486 LYGIDL
-494 DDNEKEAI
+494 NETEVEKGEAYESI
-502 YNNITDTLYNKG
+502 VGRLDEKG
-514 FDFIGETKVG
+514 FVYKCETKLG
-524 SRSSFVSLY
+524 ARSSAISLY
-533 GGLFFIGV
+533 GGLFFIGT
-541 FLGALFIMATI
+541 FLGVLFIMATI

-609 FPFILK
+609 FPFIVK

-629 LCTVV
+629 LCTFV
-634 SFVIFALI
+634 SFAVFALI
-642 YSIIYILT
+642 YSVIYILT
-650 ARAYYR
+650 ARSYYK
-656 IVRIEKN
+656 IVRRK

>member
-21 YIPYM
+21 YIPYI

-51 VGSDTISITLGLGN
+51 IGSDTISITLGLGN

-124 TIGILLDK
+124 AIGILFDK
-132 LMYLSVLKLMEVDIS
+132 LMYLSVLKLMGIEIS

-179 HISNPIELLKS
+179 HLSNPIELLKS

-196 EPKTKWS
+196 EPKTKWA

-223 DPVAAIA
+223 DPVAAIS

-243 YLVFTAGSIAFLKIL
+243 YLVFTAGSIAFLKVL
-258 RKNKNY
+258 RKNKKY
-264 YYNVKHFTSVA
+264 YYNFKHFTSVA

-318 RYPYDISIYSDGSDI
+318 RYPYDISIYSDGSDT

-343 DNIISREKVEKE
+343 DNIISRENVEKE
-355 VAYSYL
+355 VSYAYL
-361 NFAGIKDKDKFITNR
+361 NFAGIKDKDKFLTNR

-382 VNDVNNLIF
+382 VNDINNLIF
-391 ITLEDYNKVASES
+391 ITLEDYNKVALES
-404 KVLEDGEVL
+404 KALEDGEVL

-432 YKIVERV
+432 YKIAERV
-439 EDFLGNGIISANVA
+439 DDFLGNGIISANVA

-475 TFGEYASEIEF
+475 TFGENASEIDF

-502 YNNITDTLYNKG
+502 YNNIIDTLNNKG

-533 GGLFFIGV
+533 GGLFFIGI
-541 FLGALFIMATI
+541 FLGVLFIMATI

-609 FPFILK
+609 FPFIVK

-634 SFVIFALI
+634 SFIIFALI
-642 YSIIYILT
+642 YSVIYILT
-650 ARAYYR
+650 ARAYYK
-656 IVRIEKN
+656 IVRRE

>member
-1 MNNVFYPKLAANNI
+1 
-15 KKNSKT
+15 
-21 YIPYM
+21 
-26 LTCIFTAAMY
+26 MY

-51 VGSDTISITLGLGN
+51 IGSDTISITLGLGN

-124 TIGILLDK
+124 AIGILFDK
-132 LMYLSVLKLMEVDIS
+132 LMYLSVLKLMGIEIS

-179 HISNPIELLKS
+179 HLSNPIELLKS

-196 EPKTKWS
+196 EPKTKWA

-223 DPVAAIA
+223 DPVAAIS

-243 YLVFTAGSIAFLKIL
+243 YLVFTAGSIAFLKVL
-258 RKNKNY
+258 RKNKKY
-264 YYNVKHFTSVA
+264 YYNFKHFTSVA

-318 RYPYDISIYSDGSDI
+318 RYPYDISIYSDGSDT

-343 DNIISREKVEKE
+343 DNIISRENVEKE
-355 VAYSYL
+355 VSYAYL
-361 NFAGIKDKDKFITNR
+361 NFAGIKDKDKFLTNR

-382 VNDVNNLIF
+382 VNDINNLIF
-391 ITLEDYNKVASES
+391 ITLEDYNKVALES
-404 KVLEDGEVL
+404 KALEDGEVL

-432 YKIVERV
+432 YKIAERV
-439 EDFLGNGIISANVA
+439 DDFLGNGIISANVA

-475 TFGEYASEIEF
+475 TFGENASEIDF

-502 YNNITDTLYNKG
+502 YNNIIDTLNNKG

-533 GGLFFIGV
+533 GGLFFIGI
-541 FLGALFIMATI
+541 FLGVLFIMATI

-609 FPFILK
+609 FPFIVK

-634 SFVIFALI
+634 SFIIFALI
-642 YSIIYILT
+642 YSVIYILT
-650 ARAYYR
+650 ARAYYK
-656 IVRIEKN
+656 IVRRE

>member
-21 YIPYM
+21 YIPYI

-51 VGSDTISITLGLGN
+51 IGSDTISITLGLGN

-124 TIGILLDK
+124 AIGILFDK
-132 LMYLSVLKLMEVDIS
+132 LMYLSVLKLMGVEIS

-179 HISNPIELLKS
+179 HLSNPIELLKS

-196 EPKTKWS
+196 EPKTKWA

-223 DPVAAIA
+223 DPVAAIS

-243 YLVFTAGSIAFLKIL
+243 YLVFTAGSIAFLKVL
-258 RKNKNY
+258 RKNKKY
-264 YYNVKHFTSVA
+264 YYNFKHFTSVA

-318 RYPYDISIYSDGSDI
+318 RYPYDISIYSDGSDT

-343 DNIISREKVEKE
+343 DNIISRENVEKE
-355 VAYSYL
+355 VSYAYL
-361 NFAGIKDKDKFITNR
+361 NFAGIKDKDKFLTNR

-382 VNDVNNLIF
+382 VNDINNLIF
-391 ITLEDYNKVASES
+391 ITLEDYNKVALES
-404 KVLEDGEVL
+404 KALEDGEVL

-432 YKIVERV
+432 YKIAERV
-439 EDFLGNGIISANVA
+439 DDFLGNGIISANVA

-475 TFGEYASEIEF
+475 TFGENASEIDF

-502 YNNITDTLYNKG
+502 YNNIIDTLNNKG

-533 GGLFFIGV
+533 GGLFFIGI
-541 FLGALFIMATI
+541 FLGVLFIMATI

-609 FPFILK
+609 FPFIVK

-634 SFVIFALI
+634 SFIIFALI
-642 YSIIYILT
+642 YSVIYILT
-650 ARAYYR
+650 ARAYYK
-656 IVRIEKN
+656 IVRRE

>member
-1 MNNVFYPKLAANNI
+1 MNNGFYPKLAANNI
-15 KKNSKT
+15 RKNSKT
-21 YIPYM
+21 YIPYI

-51 VGSDTISITLGLGN
+51 VGSETISITLGLGN
-65 NITAIFAIIFLFY
+65 RITAIFAIIFLFY

-132 LMYLSVLKLMEVDIS
+132 LMYLSVLKMMEVEIS

-157 LSTIILFSIIFFIIF
+157 LSTIILFSVIFFIIF

-190 SNFGEK
+190 TNLGEK
-196 EPKTKWS
+196 EPKTKWF
-203 MAILGFVCLGLGY
+203 MAILGFICLGVGY

-223 DPVAAIA
+223 NPVMAIT
-230 LFFVAVILVIVGT
+230 LFFVAVILVIIGT
-243 YLVFTAGSIAFLKIL
+243 YLIFTAGSIAFLKLL
-258 RKNKNY
+258 RKNKKY

-307 MMMGMEDIINT
+307 MMIGMEDIINT
-318 RYPYDISIYSDGSDI
+318 RYPYDISIYSDVSDND
-333 NKNNLLVEEI
+333 NKESLVYEI
-343 DNIISREKVEKE
+343 ENAIKNERVKKEIS
-355 VAYSYL
+355 YTYL
-361 NFAGIKDKDKFITNR
+361 NFAAIKDKDRFVT
-376 NSNSVV
+376 NSNSNSDIY
-382 VNDVNNLIF
+382 NDMNNLIF
-391 ITLEDYNKVASES
+391 ITLEDYNRVTSENKS
-404 KVLEDGEVL
+404 LGEGEVL
-413 LYSNRDKYEYDT
+413 LYSNREKYSYDT
-425 INVFDKS
+425 INIFDRE
-432 YKIVERV
+432 YKILEKVNE
-439 EDFLGNGIISANVA
+439 FLGNGIISANIA
-453 SSQFIVVKDMG
+453 SSQYIVVKDTD
-464 ELDDLYRAQKE
+464 EINYLYKKQKE
-475 TFGEYASEIEF
+475 VFGENASEIEF
-486 MYGIDLKV
+486 LYGIDL
-494 DDNEKEAI
+494 NETEVEKGEAYESI
-502 YNNITDTLYNKG
+502 VGRLDEKG
-514 FDFIGETKVG
+514 FVYKCETKLG
-524 SRSSFVSLY
+524 ARSSAISLY
-533 GGLFFIGV
+533 GGLFFIGT
-541 FLGALFIMATI
+541 FLGVLFIMATI

-609 FPFILK
+609 FPFIVK

-629 LCTVV
+629 LCTFV
-634 SFVIFALI
+634 SFAVFALI
-642 YSIIYILT
+642 YSVIYILT
-650 ARAYYR
+650 ARSYYK
-656 IVRIEKN
+656 IVSRK

>member
-1 MNNVFYPKLAANNI
+1 
-15 KKNSKT
+15 
-21 YIPYM
+21 
-26 LTCIFTAAMY
+26 
-36 YIIHSLSNNEGISTL
+36 
-51 VGSDTISITLGLGN
+51 
-65 NITAIFAIIFLFY
+65 
-78 TNSFLIKR
+78 
-86 RKKEFGLFNILGME
+86 
-100 KKHLLRVIGYETLYI
+100 
-115 ALISLTLGI
+115 
-124 TIGILLDK
+124 
-132 LMYLSVLKLMEVDIS
+132 
-147 LGFYISWSSI
+147 
-157 LSTIILFSIIFFIIF
+157 
-172 INSLRQV
+172 
-179 HISNPIELLKS
+179 
-190 SNFGEK
+190 
-196 EPKTKWS
+196 
-203 MAILGFVCLGLGY
+203 
-216 YIALTTK
+216 
-223 DPVAAIA
+223 
-230 LFFVAVILVIVGT
+230 
-243 YLVFTAGSIAFLKIL
+243 
-258 RKNKNY
+258 
-264 YYNVKHFTSVA
+264 
-275 GMIYRMKQNAV
+275 MIYRMKQNAV

-318 RYPYDISIYSDGSDI
+318 RYPYDISIYSDGSDT

-343 DNIISREKVEKE
+343 DNIISRENVEKE
-355 VAYSYL
+355 VSYAYL
-361 NFAGIKDKDKFITNR
+361 NFAGIKDKDKFLTNR

-382 VNDVNNLIF
+382 VNDINNLIF
-391 ITLEDYNKVASES
+391 ITLEDYNKVALES
-404 KVLEDGEVL
+404 KALEDGEVL

-432 YKIVERV
+432 YKIAERV
-439 EDFLGNGIISANVA
+439 DDFLGNGIISANVA

-475 TFGEYASEIEF
+475 TFGENASEIDF

-502 YNNITDTLYNKG
+502 YNNIIDTLNNKG

-533 GGLFFIGV
+533 GGLFFIGI
-541 FLGALFIMATI
+541 FLGVLFIMATI

-609 FPFILK
+609 FPFIVK

-634 SFVIFALI
+634 SFIIFALI
-642 YSIIYILT
+642 YSVIYILT
-650 ARAYYR
+650 ARAYYK
-656 IVRIEKN
+656 IVRRE

>member
-21 YIPYM
+21 YIPYI

-51 VGSDTISITLGLGN
+51 IGSDTISITLGLGN

-124 TIGILLDK
+124 AIGILFDK
-132 LMYLSVLKLMEVDIS
+132 LMYLSVLKLMGVEIS

-179 HISNPIELLKS
+179 HLSNPIELLKS

-196 EPKTKWS
+196 EPKTKWA

-223 DPVAAIA
+223 DPVAAIS

-243 YLVFTAGSIAFLKIL
+243 YLVFTAGSIAFLKVL
-258 RKNKNY
+258 RKNKKY
-264 YYNVKHFTSVA
+264 YYNFKHFTSVA

-318 RYPYDISIYSDGSDI
+318 RYPYDISIYSDGSDT
-333 NKNNLLVEEI
+333 NKNNLLVGEI
-343 DNIISREKVEKE
+343 DNIISRENIEKE
-355 VAYSYL
+355 VSYAYL
-361 NFAGIKDKDKFITNR
+361 NFAGIKDKDRFLTNR

-382 VNDVNNLIF
+382 VNDINNLIF
-391 ITLEDYNKVASES
+391 ITLEDYNKVALES
-404 KVLEDGEVL
+404 KALEDGEVL

-432 YKIVERV
+432 YKIAERV
-439 EDFLGNGIISANVA
+439 DDFLGNGIISANVA

-475 TFGEYASEIEF
+475 TFGENASEIDF

-502 YNNITDTLYNKG
+502 YNNIIDTLNNKG

-533 GGLFFIGV
+533 GGLFFIGI
-541 FLGALFIMATI
+541 FLGVLFIMATI

-609 FPFILK
+609 FPFIVK

-634 SFVIFALI
+634 SFIIFALI
-642 YSIIYILT
+642 YSVIYILT
-650 ARAYYR
+650 ARAYYK
-656 IVRIEKN
+656 IVRRE

>member
-21 YIPYM
+21 YIPYI

-51 VGSDTISITLGLGN
+51 IGSDTISITLGLGN

-100 KKHLLRVIGYETLYI
+100 KKHLLWVIGYETLYI

-124 TIGILLDK
+124 AIGILFDK
-132 LMYLSVLKLMEVDIS
+132 LMYLSVLKLMGVEIS

-179 HISNPIELLKS
+179 HLSNPIELLKS

-196 EPKTKWS
+196 EPKTKWA

-223 DPVAAIA
+223 DPVAAIS

-243 YLVFTAGSIAFLKIL
+243 YLVFTAGSIAFLKVL
-258 RKNKNY
+258 RKNKKY
-264 YYNVKHFTSVA
+264 YYNFKHFTSVA

-318 RYPYDISIYSDGSDI
+318 RYPYDISIYSDGSDT
-333 NKNNLLVEEI
+333 NKNNLLVGEI
-343 DNIISREKVEKE
+343 DNIISRENIEKE
-355 VAYSYL
+355 VSYAYL
-361 NFAGIKDKDKFITNR
+361 NFAGIKDKDRFLTNR

-382 VNDVNNLIF
+382 VNDINNLIF
-391 ITLEDYNKVASES
+391 ITLEDYNKVALES
-404 KVLEDGEVL
+404 KALEDGEVL

-432 YKIVERV
+432 YKIAERV
-439 EDFLGNGIISANVA
+439 DDFLGNGIISANVA

-475 TFGEYASEIEF
+475 TFGENASEIDF

-502 YNNITDTLYNKG
+502 YNNIIDTLNNKG

-533 GGLFFIGV
+533 GGLFFIGI
-541 FLGALFIMATI
+541 FLGVLFIMATI

-609 FPFILK
+609 FP
-615 ILSMLNLTNTKLFI
+615 
-629 LCTVV
+629 C
-634 SFVIFALI
+634 
-642 YSIIYILT
+642 
-650 ARAYYR
+650 
-656 IVRIEKN
+656 

>member
-21 YIPYM
+21 YIPYI

-51 VGSDTISITLGLGN
+51 IGSDTISITLGLGN
-65 NITAIFAIIFLFY
+65 SITAIFAIIFLFY

-124 TIGILLDK
+124 AIGILLDK
-132 LMYLSVLKLMEVDIS
+132 LMYLSVLKLMGVEIS

-179 HISNPIELLKS
+179 HLSNPIELLRS

-196 EPKTKWS
+196 EPKTKWA

-223 DPVAAIA
+223 NPVAAIS

-243 YLVFTAGSIAFLKIL
+243 YLVFTAGSIAFLKVL

-307 MMMGMEDIINT
+307 MMMGMEDIINE
-318 RYPYDISIYSDGSDI
+318 RYPYDISIYSDGSDT

-343 DNIISREKVEKE
+343 ENSISSEKVEKE

-376 NSNSVV
+376 DSNSVV
-382 VNDVNNLIF
+382 VNNINNLIF

-439 EDFLGNGIISANVA
+439 DDFLGNGIISANVA
-453 SSQFIVVKDMG
+453 SSQFIVVKDME
-464 ELDDLYRAQKE
+464 ELDYLYRAQKD
-475 TFGEYASEIEF
+475 TFGENASEIEF

-494 DDNEKEAI
+494 DDNEKEVI
-502 YNNITDTLYNKG
+502 YNNIIDTLNNKG
-514 FDFIGETKVG
+514 FDFIGETKAG
-524 SRSSFVSLY
+524 SRSSFLSLY
-533 GGLFFIGV
+533 GGLFFIGI

-584 GSIRSQVLTVF
+584 GAIRSQVLTVF

-634 SFVIFALI
+634 SFIIFTLI

-650 ARAYYR
+650 ARVYYK
-656 IVRIEKN
+656 IVRRE

>member
-1 MNNVFYPKLAANNI
+1 MNNGFYPKLAANNI
-15 KKNSKT
+15 RKNSKT
-21 YIPYM
+21 YIPYI

-51 VGSDTISITLGLGN
+51 VGSETISITLGLGN
-65 NITAIFAIIFLFY
+65 RITAIFAIIFLFY

-132 LMYLSVLKLMEVDIS
+132 LMYLSVLKMMEVEIL

-157 LSTIILFSIIFFIIF
+157 LSTIILFSVIFFIIF

-190 SNFGEK
+190 SNLGEK
-196 EPKTKWS
+196 EPKTKWF
-203 MAILGFVCLGLGY
+203 MAILGFICLGVGY

-223 DPVAAIA
+223 NPVMAIT
-230 LFFVAVILVIVGT
+230 LFFVAVILVIIGT
-243 YLVFTAGSIAFLKIL
+243 YLIFTAGSIAFLKLL
-258 RKNKNY
+258 RKNKKY

-307 MMMGMEDIINT
+307 MMIGMEDIINT
-318 RYPYDISIYSDGSDI
+318 RYPYDISIYSDVSDND
-333 NKNNLLVEEI
+333 NKESLVYEI
-343 DNIISREKVEKE
+343 ENAIKNERVKKEIS
-355 VAYSYL
+355 YTYL
-361 NFAGIKDKDKFITNR
+361 NFAAIKDEDRFVT
-376 NSNSVV
+376 NSNSNSDIY
-382 VNDVNNLIF
+382 NDMNNLIF
-391 ITLEDYNKVASES
+391 ITLEDYNRVASENKS
-404 KVLEDGEVL
+404 LGDGEVL
-413 LYSNRDKYEYDT
+413 LYSNREKYSDDT
-425 INVFDKS
+425 IKIFDRE
-432 YKIVERV
+432 YKILEKVNK
-439 EDFLGNGIISANVA
+439 FLGNGIISANIA
-453 SSQFIVVKDMG
+453 SSQYIVVKDTD
-464 ELDDLYRAQKE
+464 EINYLYKKQKE
-475 TFGEYASEIEF
+475 VFGENASEIEF
-486 MYGIDLKV
+486 LYGIDL
-494 DDNEKEAI
+494 NETDVEKGEAYESI
-502 YNNITDTLYNKG
+502 VGRLDEKG
-514 FDFIGETKVG
+514 FVYKCETKLG
-524 SRSSFVSLY
+524 ARSSAISLY
-533 GGLFFIGV
+533 GGLFFIGT
-541 FLGALFIMATI
+541 FLGVLFIMATI

-584 GSIRSQVLTVF
+584 ESIRSQVLTVF
-595 FLPLITA
+595 FLPLITS

-609 FPFILK
+609 FPFIVK

-634 SFVIFALI
+634 SFAVFALI
-642 YSIIYILT
+642 YSVIYILT
-650 ARAYYR
+650 ARSYYK
-656 IVRIEKN
+656 IVRRK

>member
-21 YIPYM
+21 YIPYI

-115 ALISLTLGI
+115 ALISLILGI
-124 TIGILLDK
+124 AIGILLDK
-132 LMYLSVLKLMEVDIS
+132 LMYLSVLKLMGVEIS

-172 INSLRQV
+172 MNSLRQV
-179 HISNPIELLKS
+179 HLSNPIELLKS

-196 EPKTKWS
+196 EPKTKWA

-223 DPVAAIA
+223 DPVAAIS

-243 YLVFTAGSIAFLKIL
+243 YLVFTAGSIAFLKVL
-258 RKNKNY
+258 RKNKKY

-307 MMMGMEDIINT
+307 MMMGMEDIINI
-318 RYPYDISIYSDGSDI
+318 RYPYDISIYSDGSDT

-343 DNIISREKVEKE
+343 DNIISRENIEKE
-355 VAYSYL
+355 VSYAYL
-361 NFAGIKDKDKFITNR
+361 NFAGIKDKDKFLTNR

-391 ITLEDYNKVASES
+391 ITLEDYNKVALES
-404 KVLEDGEVL
+404 KALEDGEVL

-432 YKIVERV
+432 YKVAERV
-439 EDFLGNGIISANVA
+439 DDFLGNGIISANVA
-453 SSQFIVVKDMG
+453 SSQFIVVKDME

-475 TFGEYASEIEF
+475 TFGENASEIDF

-494 DDNEKEAI
+494 DDNEKEVI

-533 GGLFFIGV
+533 GGLFFIGI

-609 FPFILK
+609 FPFIVK

-634 SFVIFALI
+634 SFIIFALI
-642 YSIIYILT
+642 YSVIYILT
-650 ARAYYR
+650 ARAYYK
-656 IVRIEKN
+656 IVRRE